1 MTATTS
7 DLWKITENGIAYTGG
22 KNAILGTGNYEN
34 FELWFE
40 WKGTGKAGLGVRSIR
55 QIDLGGDKSGALS
68 GNIKTKNTPEK
79 VADNIAGEWNTVYV
93 KVLNDR
99 VTVSVNGVV
108 TATNIILENSCDRN
122 IPAYVKGQL
131 MLIGEGTPVE
141 YREMYIRE
149 LPSTPKFNLPAEEA
163 KEGFEILFDGTSMH
177 KWTGN
182 TTDYVPVDGTIY
194 VTAQYGGSGNLYL
207 SLIHI

>member
-1 MTATTS
+1 MLFILDSITVAATGSVTARVAKELMKRLKS
-7 DLWKITENGIAYTGG
+7 VSYTH
-22 KNAILGTGNYEN
+22 L
-34 FELWFE
+34 
-40 WKGTGKAGLGVRSIR
+40 IR

-108 TATNIILENSCDRN
+108 TATNVILENSCDRN

-141 YREMYIRE
+141 YREMYI
-149 LPSTPKFNLPAEEA
+149 
-163 KEGFEILFDGTSMH
+163 
-177 KWTGN
+177 
-182 TTDYVPVDGTIY
+182 
-194 VTAQYGGSGNLYL
+194 L
-207 SLIHI
+207 SLIHIW